1 MTAANDYR
9 FIDRW
14 QVRGTR
20 DEVWAIMT
28 DGAEFKRWWPGIY
41 LDARELAPGDD
52 DGLGKTIAFH
62 AQGGRLLYTLH
73 WQARTIRVTKPYGFT
88 IEASGDFQGT
98 GTWTFEQDGE
108 WVKMTFEWV
117 IRAANPL
124 LRYLSFVI
132 KPILANNHRWAMR
145 VGERSLRLELARRHA
160 HTVAE
165 AMRIPSPPG
174 PITARRVLPWVAV
187 AAVGVTVIVLLR
199 R

>member
-1 MTAANDYR
+1 MAANDYR

-14 QVRGTR
+14 RVQGTL
-20 DEVWAIMT
+20 DEVWEIMT
-28 DGAEFKRWWPGIY
+28 DGAGFKRWWPAIY
-41 LDARELAPGDD
+41 LDARETAAGDD

-73 WQARTIRVTKPYGFT
+73 WQARTVRLNRPYGFT

-98 GTWTFEQDGE
+98 GTWTFAQDGDAAH
-108 WVKMTFEWV
+108 MTFEWV

-124 LRYLSFVI
+124 LRYLSFAI

-145 VGERSLRLELARRHA
+145 VGERSLRLELARRRA
-160 HTVAE
+160 RTAVE
-165 AMRIPSPPG
+165 AARIPPAPA
-174 PITARRVLPWVAV
+174 PLTARRVLPWVA
-187 AAVGVTVIVLLR
+187 AAIVGVIVLVR

>member
-1 MTAANDYR
+1 MAVNDYR

-14 QVRGTR
+14 RVRGTP

-28 DGAEFKRWWPGIY
+28 EGADFKRWWPGIY
-41 LDARELAPGDD
+41 LDARELVPGDD

-62 AQGGRLLYTLH
+62 AQGGRLLYTLR
-73 WQARTIRVTKPYGFT
+73 WQARTIRVHKPHGFT

-98 GTWTFEQDGE
+98 GTWTFEPDGD
-108 WVKMTFEWV
+108 WVHMTFEWV

-145 VGERSLRLELARRHA
+145 VGEKSLRLELERRRAGTSENAARG
-160 HTVAE
+160 
-165 AMRIPSPPG
+165 PSPPG
-174 PITARRVLPWVAV
+174 PVTARRVLPWVA
-187 AAVGVTVIVLLR
+187 AMAVGVVVIVLMR